1 MNLIEF
7 PPDGNPYESL
17 KECLPELHNLNPF
30 QMYQA
35 LMAFTLSA
43 GEKPSILMGKMCS
56 LLPLDHRI
64 HKTECF
70 MFNRFFLNHLP
81 PNIRTHL
88 MREDIKDPRKLAAK
102 ADKIW

>member
-35 LMAFTLSA
+35 LMAFTLA
-43 GEKPSILMGKMCS
+43 ADKKGYFKIPMRPSDIPQTAIITPFRLFK
-56 LLPLDHRI
+56 
-64 HKTECF
+64 
-70 MFNRFFLNHLP
+70 FLHLP
-81 PNIRTHL
+81 FGL
-88 MREDIKDPRKLAAK
+88 F
-102 ADKIW
+102 